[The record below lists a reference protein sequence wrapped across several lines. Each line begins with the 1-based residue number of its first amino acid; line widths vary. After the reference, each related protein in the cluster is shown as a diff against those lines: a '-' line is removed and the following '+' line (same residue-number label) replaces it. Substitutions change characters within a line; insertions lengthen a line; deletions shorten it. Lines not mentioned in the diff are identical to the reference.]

1 MSFDPIGGFRQRY
14 RTTGKGDWP
23 IERHLAAHH
32 MGRPLYR
39 WGLGVDAS
47 GSTAGG
53 EKFRGIR
60 RFRDLLLT
68 QEEQVARNFVSQ
80 LITYAT
86 GAEVQFADRPEVER
100 ILASTKKSGYPV
112 RELLHAVVQSR
123 LFLNK

>member
-1 MSFDPIGGFRQRY
+1 
-14 RTTGKGDWP
+14 
-23 IERHLAAHH
+23 
-32 MGRPLYR
+32 MGRHVHEYR
-39 WGLGVDAS
+39 WGLHVDAS
-47 GSTAGG
+47 GSTASG
-53 EKFRGIR
+53 EQFKGIR
-60 RFRDLLLT
+60 RFRDLLLM